1 MRDEMTTAAVHTPI
15 TPKLVEGLY
24 FEAMTLA
31 DEARAYFDREG
42 ADERAGLDPVSR
54 VAFSCESLKVTTRLM
69 HVVSWLLVRKAIQ
82 AGELSEAAAM
92 APERRLGR
100 AGDHPVEED
109 PIRLARM
116 PARARAI
123 IEGTRD
129 LYERVKRFDSQL
141 DAMASAEPDGGA
153 RALLDRLKAAM

>member
-1 MRDEMTTAAVHTPI
+1 MTAPLPTVHRPI

-31 DEARAYFDREG
+31 DAARAYFDREG
-42 ADERAGLDPVSR
+42 QDERAGLDAVTR

-92 APERRLGR
+92 APERRLPR
-100 AGDHPVEED
+100 GDVAAPIDED
-109 PIRLARM
+109 PSRLLRL
-116 PARARAI
+116 PPRARHLI
-123 IEGTRD
+123 DGSRD
-129 LYERVKRFDSQL
+129 LYDRVRRFDAQL
-141 DAMASAEPDGGA
+141 DAAAASRGGPTGA
-153 RALLDRLKAAM
+153 RALLGRLQEAL